1 MAVNSDKPER
11 WGRDIARSV
20 DMYNDW
26 FTRVAPEA
34 YRTTRVRAIRD
45 VEETLE
51 ATKNLKDVGVDP
63 LKANPSLL
71 PSLRMCACPTLS
83 VDRLIGLT
91 GVSGHL
97 VPGYGERQT
106 PAGAHDEARVGT

>member
-1 MAVNSDKPER
+1 MC
-11 WGRDIARSV
+11 
-20 DMYNDW
+20 NDW
-26 FTRVAPEA
+26 FTRFAPEA
-34 YRTTRVRAIRD
+34 YRTTRVRVIRD
-45 VEETLE
+45 VEETLK
-51 ATKNLKDVGVDP
+51 ATKNLKDVGLDP

-97 VPGYGERQT
+97 VRVMERGKRL
-106 PAGAHDEARVGT
+106 PARMTRRELEHDLGKIAFLIR